1 MSAGSADR
9 TALWYWRRL
18 RRFQRGELVWRISSA
33 VRQRWWLRM
42 WLVSKGRPV
51 PVGTLATTCVQIDD
65 SVRDSI
71 DPDVATRLVEAAQNL
86 MSGQWTVLGIERH
99 DLTAPDWTSDGTSD
113 INRSPDLDGTV
124 STQPSLKHTWELSRH
139 HILTVLATASWMTG
153 DPVYSDRA
161 AELLAAWV
169 ASNDEP
175 STTVHWSSV
184 EIAERLISWVWL
196 RRLATSSSVHELFE
210 TQAVR
215 RVLYLHLDWLR
226 RFPSRF
232 SSANNHR
239 IAELAGL
246 LTGACGFADLIPVGY
261 LRAPALESLQQEL
274 ALQVGASGLQREPA
288 LDYHCFV
295 FDLAVISLAE
305 AARAGL
311 PVSEDSKL
319 LLTRMADALAL
330 CADDDLRTPRFG
342 DSDESEVAQ
351 MDAPGAT
358 PAHRS
363 LSLAAA
369 CFGPASSGWPTV
381 PPTVR
386 AAVVSG
392 FAGKLEV
399 SGPQPRSL
407 FTTPQLLATTGYIA
421 MLRSRQSVSPEVWA
435 AMRVGEF
442 SYLPIGS
449 HSHADLL
456 SLELRVDGEDL
467 IVDPGTYC
475 YQELPQWRRHFR
487 STSSHST
494 LAINGEDQVEYWGA
508 FLWGGDAKAR
518 VVEELHDPSGDVYE
532 WVAEHDA
539 YRRFD
544 DARRVRRTVRL
555 DTDRVSVFDRIVG
568 GPIEDVVLTW
578 SLGERWRMRSP
589 KAGESTH
596 VRIVEI
602 GPLTVTIELPHQLKW
617 GCVDADAHVLAPSF
631 GRRSPTIVLDGRG
644 TIRPGDD
651 LLTVFSWNSLS
662 NESESQT

>member
-1 MSAGSADR
+1 
-9 TALWYWRRL
+9 L
-18 RRFQRGELVWRISSA
+18 
-33 VRQRWWLRM
+33 
-42 WLVSKGRPV
+42 
-51 PVGTLATTCVQIDD
+51 TTSCAQIDE
-65 SVRDSI
+65 SVRESI
-71 DPDVATRLVEAAQNL
+71 DPAAAARLVEAAQNL

-99 DLTAPDWTSDGTSD
+99 DLTAPDWTSDGTSQD
-113 INRSPDLDGTV
+113 NRSPDLDGTV
-124 STQPSLKHTWELSRH
+124 SAQPSLKHTWELSRH
-139 HILTVLATASWMTG
+139 HVLTVLATASWITG
-153 DPVYSDRA
+153 DPIYADRA
-161 AELLAAWV
+161 AELLASWV

-196 RRLATSSSVHELFE
+196 RRLAASSSVYELFE

-215 RVLYLHLDWLR
+215 RVLYLQLDWLR

-246 LTGACGFADLIPVGY
+246 LTGACGFADLIPVAD
-261 LRAPALESLQQEL
+261 LSAPALDSLQQEL
-274 ALQVGASGLQREPA
+274 TLQVGASGLQREPA

-295 FDLAVISLAE
+295 FDLGVISLAE

-311 PVSEDSKL
+311 PISEQVIAV
-319 LLTRMADALAL
+319 LTRMADALAL
-330 CADDDLRTPRFG
+330 CADEDLRTPRFG

-369 CFGPASSGWPTV
+369 WFGPASSGWPSV

-386 AAVVSG
+386 AAVVAG
-392 FAGKLEV
+392 FAGKLEM

-407 FTTPQLLATTGYIA
+407 STTPQLLANTGYIA
-421 MLRSRQSVSPEVWA
+421 LLRSPRSVSPEVWA

-467 IVDPGTYC
+467 VVDPGTYC

-508 FLWGGDAKAR
+508 FLWGGDATAR
-518 VVEELHDPSGDVYE
+518 VVDELHDPSGDVDE

-544 DARRVRRTVRL
+544 DALRVRRTVRL
-555 DTDRVSVFDRIVG
+555 DTDRVSVVDRIVG
-568 GPIEDVVLTW
+568 GSVTDVALAW
-578 SLGERWRMRSP
+578 PLGERCRMRSP
-589 KAGESTH
+589 EPGERSH

-602 GPLTVTIELPHQLKW
+602 GSLTVTIELPQQLHW
-617 GCVDADAHVLAPSF
+617 ASVDADAHVLASGF
-631 GRRSPTIVLDGRG
+631 GCLSPTIVLEGRG

-651 LLTVFSWNSLS
+651 LVTVFSWNPPS
-662 NESESQT
+662 NEPESHT